1 MDALTAT
8 MDLIAADIEAQELDK
23 TDTFVWLAN
32 QGLPANVLLT
42 LEPIWTKTKTL
53 GGRVISLGKIILF
66 KIIEF
71 IQAHPGAAIGL
82 AFGGAIGAL
91 VSMIPFIGPMLAP
104 VVAAIGMIGL
114 GAIGATV
121 DYNDKSPF
129 RAMIL
134 LAKDFFA
141 TLADIINTIKSELLE
156 A

>member
-1 MDALTAT
+1 MDVLTAK
-8 MDLIAADIEAQELDK
+8 MDLIAADIEAQELDQ

-42 LEPIWTKTKTL
+42 LEPIWKTTKTL

-66 KIIEF
+66 KIIQF
-71 IQAHPGAAIGL
+71 IEAHPAAAIGI

-91 VSMIPFIGPMLAP
+91 VSMVPFIGPLLAP
-104 VVAAIGMIGL
+104 VAAAIGMIGL
-114 GAIGATV
+114 GAIGATI
-121 DYNDKSPF
+121 DYNEKSPF

-141 TLADIINTIKSELLE
+141 TIADILNTLRSELLE